1 MPDEQIIPQLLIYLK
16 KKLEDLTPQMRAA
29 AGDLKDAVMENF
41 EKQSAAGKPWAR
53 LAKSTVKQRAKK
65 GYGSGKIL
73 QRRGGGAGLKGSI
86 TSRYSATSAEVGTK
100 KIYAAIHQY
109 GGIIHRSTLKSYLN
123 KSRRSKLRFDT
134 HKRLSKSLKKNGNK
148 MSSIRIPARPF
159 LVISE
164 KTLSEIKDKIMKS
177 LLA

>member
-109 GGIIHRSTLKSYLN
+109 GGIIHRSKLKSYLN
-123 KSRRSKLRFDT
+123 KKMAGKRGSKKLG
-134 HKRLSKSLKKNGNK
+134 KSLKKNGNK